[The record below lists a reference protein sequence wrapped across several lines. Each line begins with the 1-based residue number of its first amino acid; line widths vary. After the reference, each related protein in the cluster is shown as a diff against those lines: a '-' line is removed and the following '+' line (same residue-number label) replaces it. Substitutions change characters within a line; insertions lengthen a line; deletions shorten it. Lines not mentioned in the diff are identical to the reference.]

1 MLGFSRSKQADN
13 TALLIGSFLLVSRWL
28 FNDLSGFVFDLIL
41 LEFSTRY
48 RRAFRRWCL
57 VDDFRQNHKQRVRPT
72 LSRFDIERMNSGY
85 ASPYRLRSL

>member
-41 LEFSTRY
+41 LEFSTGIDEHSEDGVLSMT
-48 RRAFRRWCL
+48 F
-57 VDDFRQNHKQRVRPT
+57 VRT
-72 LSRFDIERMNSGY
+72 TNNEFDPHCRDSTSS
-85 ASPYRLRSL
+85 A